1 MKFLKTPQIL
11 SAASLSLLLAACG
24 GGSTASSGTVGG
36 TVTGMNSG
44 QSVTLQNN
52 GGDDLT
58 VAGNTPFTFAT
69 SLVELTKFTVTVL
82 TQPARQTCVV
92 TRGVGVIPNDASTAN
107 KVTVT
112 CSADTLGGVVTG
124 LAPGASMTL
133 DSGAGVQATVTQ
145 NGVFTFPGLLAAGTA
160 YSVTVVT
167 QPAAQTCTVANP
179 AGTAVAGAQ
188 NLVSVNCV

>member
-1 MKFLKTPQIL
+1 MKFLKTTQIL
-11 SAASLSLLLAACG
+11 SAASLSLFLAACG
-24 GGSTASSGTVGG
+24 GGDLSFGTVGG

-92 TRGVGVIPNDASTAN
+92 TRGVGVIPNDGSTAN

-160 YSVTVVT
+160 YAVTVVT

-188 NLVSVNCV
+188 NLVAVNCV